1 MRNRKTVCAVL
12 ALILLLGVALLPSCA
27 GGKTDP
33 TPTGSGAVT
42 DVPTSAPTSGQTPT
56 PSAPKTEVDLILFMG
71 DLNMAGRG
79 DKNDDIAVSEG
90 HAYEFRAVSDP
101 TKLYP
106 LTADFGAAENLEDG
120 IDDGENKTGSLV
132 PSFCEAYYAQTGVPV
147 VAVSASVGGVD
158 IAGWRSGNGILEDAV
173 NRLEAAKAFLA
184 ASETHSVRHIFA
196 VWSHGET
203 DAAKNVTAEDYQSGV
218 RTVVRTLTRR
228 GVEKCFLIAC
238 GSRTDAAAGV
248 QTIRA
253 AQEAL
258 CGGMAEI
265 VPVSTAFS
273 AIPDELIAPDRY
285 TQAGYRRVGANA
297 GENAGRWVLSPDGYE
312 MLVVKPPVEERDD
325 FDGDGIDLPEDSF
338 RRLAARA
345 RA

>member
-33 TPTGSGAVT
+33 IPTGSSALTGA
-42 DVPTSAPTSGQTPT
+42 PTSAPTSGQTPP
-56 PSAPKTEVDLILFMG
+56 PSAPKTEVDLMLFMG

-79 DKNDDIAVSEG
+79 DKNDDITVSEG

-106 LTADFGAAENLEDG
+106 LTADFGAAENCEDG

-203 DAAKNVTAEDYQSGV
+203 DAAENVTAEDYQSGL

-228 GVEKCFLIAC
+228 GVEKCFLISC

-258 CGGMAEI
+258 CSGMAEI

-273 AIPDELIAPDRY
+273 AIPDELIAPDHY

-312 MLVVKPPVEERDD
+312 MLVIKPPVEERDD

>member
-1 MRNRKTVCAVL
+1 MRNRKTVCALL
-12 ALILLLGVALLPSCA
+12 ALVLLLSVALLPSCA
-27 GGKTDP
+27 GEKSDP
-33 TPTGSGAVT
+33 TPTGTNPVT
-42 DVPTSAPTSGQTPT
+42 DAPTSAPTAEPTPT
-56 PSAPKTEVDLILFMG
+56 PSAPKTEVDLMLFMG

-79 DKNDDIAVSEG
+79 DKTADITVPEG

-106 LTADFGAAENLEDG
+106 LTADFGAAENREGG

-132 PSFCEAYYAQTGVPV
+132 PSFCEAYYAKTGVPV
-147 VAVSASVGGVD
+147 VAVSASVGGVN

-173 NRLEAAKAFLA
+173 NRLEAAKAFLT
-184 ASETHSVRHIFA
+184 ASETYSVRHIFA

-203 DAAKNVTAEDYQSGV
+203 DAAENVTAADYQSGL

-228 GVEKCFLIAC
+228 SVEKCFLITC
-238 GSRTDAAAGV
+238 GSRTDAVAGV

-253 AQEAL
+253 AQETL
-258 CGGMAEI
+258 CGEIAEL

-285 TQAGYRRVGANA
+285 TQAGYRKVGANA
-297 GENAGRWVLSPDGYE
+297 GENAGRWVLSPNDYE
-312 MLVVKPPVEERDD
+312 MSVIKPPVEERDD

>member
-1 MRNRKTVCAVL
+1 M
-12 ALILLLGVALLPSCA
+12 
-27 GGKTDP
+27 
-33 TPTGSGAVT
+33 
-42 DVPTSAPTSGQTPT
+42 
-56 PSAPKTEVDLILFMG
+56 
-71 DLNMAGRG
+71 
-79 DKNDDIAVSEG
+79 
-90 HAYEFRAVSDP
+90 
-101 TKLYP
+101 
-106 LTADFGAAENLEDG
+106 
-120 IDDGENKTGSLV
+120 
-132 PSFCEAYYAQTGVPV
+132 
-147 VAVSASVGGVD
+147 AVSASVGGVD

-203 DAAKNVTAEDYQSGV
+203 DAAENVTAEDYQSGL

-228 GVEKCFLIAC
+228 GVEKCFLISC

-273 AIPDELIAPDRY
+273 AIPDELIAPDHY

-312 MLVVKPPVEERDD
+312 MLVIKPPVEEHDD